1 MNLQN
6 QIPALNDRARHLL
19 KTLVDCYMKDGQ
31 PVGSKTLADASGLNI
46 STATIRNVMASLDQL
61 GLVSAPHTSAG
72 RIPTDQGLR
81 LFVDSMLEI
90 KRLDEH
96 MLNRLKA
103 QLDPDQDRDALL
115 GTASSLLSEMTQM
128 AGIITI
134 PKGGQL
140 TLRQI
145 EFLSLSDNRVL
156 AILVINE
163 KEVQNRVIHVERT
176 FSQDELTRIANYL
189 TQTFTG
195 QDIFNVRSRIMEEF
209 HQARS
214 DVDDL
219 MKAAVE
225 IANQA
230 FSQDEGKENDYLLQG
245 QSNLIRFNEL
255 DNARKLQHLFEMF
268 ERKRDML
275 SLLDR
280 CIQAE
285 DIQVFI
291 GREAGLEG
299 FSDCSVITA
308 PYTVEGEILGVLGV
322 IGPSRMQYDKVISTV
337 DITAQLLGLA
347 LNPKK

>member
-1 MNLQN
+1 M
-6 QIPALNDRARHLL
+6 
-19 KTLVDCYMKDGQ
+19 
-31 PVGSKTLADASGLNI
+31 
-46 STATIRNVMASLDQL
+46 
-61 GLVSAPHTSAG
+61 
-72 RIPTDQGLR
+72 
-81 LFVDSMLEI
+81 
-90 KRLDEH
+90 DEKI
-96 MLNRLKA
+96 LNRVKA
-103 QLDPDQDRDALL
+103 QLDPDQDRDSLL
-115 GTASSLLSEMTQM
+115 GTASSLLSEMTHM

-140 TLRQI
+140 MLRQI

-163 KEVQNRVIHVERT
+163 KEVQNRVIHVEREY
-176 FSQDELTRIANYL
+176 SQDELTRIANYL

-195 QDIFNVRSRIMEEF
+195 QDIFNVRSRILQEL
-209 HQARS
+209 HQARN

-230 FSQDEGKENDYLLQG
+230 FNQDEDKGNDYLLQG

-255 DNARKLQHLFEMF
+255 DNAQNLQHLFDMF

-322 IGPSRMQYDKVISTV
+322 IGPSRMQYDKVITTV